1 MRLRVVVIVTNRLQ
15 ASTNV
20 FTYDYLSSFWTE
32 NVSQIK
38 GILGLVVFFFFFFLT
53 IT

>member
-1 MRLRVVVIVTNRLQ
+1 MIVTNRLQ

-38 GILGLVVFFFFFFLT
+38 GILGLVFFLFVFSQVHEKKNHT
-53 IT
+53 C